1 LRHHDFVKT
10 TKSPAAVLAVAHL
23 IGESVLAEFSH
34 RFSPKKFTQPQLF
47 ACLVLKEFL
56 QLDYRKLAALL
67 DDASDLCDLIE
78 LKSVPH
84 FTTFQKAAPRLLQF
98 DRARRLLRSSLHWA
112 RFTGH
117 IGARISLAAL
127 DGTGFETRQAS
138 DYYLERRR
146 KTSESRDPRRSAR
159 YPKAGIVCDTNS
171 HFILAVVPDQGPGSD
186 QRHYREAVDQACA
199 NVAID
204 TMAADA
210 GYDSE
215 ASHAYARI
223 VHRMRTLIPPTIG
236 RPTAKPPT
244 GYWRR
249 QMKSRLHL
257 TRYTQRWQVETV
269 NSMLKRLLGSALRAR
284 QYWSRCR
291 ELFLRALTLNT
302 MLLAEPP

>member
-1 LRHHDFVKT
+1 MPPIFAPSSNSRPCRTSRHSK
-10 TKSPAAVLAVAHL
+10 
-23 IGESVLAEFSH
+23 
-34 RFSPKKFTQPQLF
+34 
-47 ACLVLKEFL
+47 
-56 QLDYRKLAALL
+56 
-67 DDASDLCDLIE
+67 
-78 LKSVPH
+78 
-84 FTTFQKAAPRLLQF
+84 
-98 DRARRLLRSSLHWA
+98 RRLRVCCGSIGLADFCA
-112 RFTGH
+112 RASVGPDTPAISAHASRF
-117 IGARISLAAL
+117 GARISLAAL

-138 DYYLERRR
+138 DYYLERRK
-146 KTSESRDPRRSAR
+146 KTSKSRDPRRSSR
-159 YPKAGIVCDTNS
+159 YPKAGIVCDTDS

-199 NVAID
+199 NIAID

-215 ASHAYARI
+215 ASHTYARTT
-223 VHRMRTLIPPTIG
+223 HKMRMLIPPTIG
-236 RPTAKPPT
+236 RPTEKPPT